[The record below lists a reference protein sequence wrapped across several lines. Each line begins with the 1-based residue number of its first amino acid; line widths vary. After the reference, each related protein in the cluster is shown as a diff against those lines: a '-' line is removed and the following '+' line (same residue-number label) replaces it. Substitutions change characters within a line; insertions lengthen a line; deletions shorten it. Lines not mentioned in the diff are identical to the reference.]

1 MRRIA
6 FAIVLVAA
14 LVAPS
19 TAAAV
24 AIPAINPWRLVSE
37 KGGKNLDQS
46 SAVRA
51 ADGTLHVVYTDD
63 ESVSTS
69 GIRYRTLS
77 PGGTW
82 SAAETV
88 VAGWS
93 GTTDPD
99 IELIA
104 GIPHVFFGGI
114 RSTDTSDPASSGQ
127 AWYASRAGGTWSLSS
142 TPLTALTTAYASS
155 EFSTALAADGT
166 LWGSWTGTFGLRVH
180 TGLATGTEEPSLSG
194 GCCDYASNLG
204 RDAVTG
210 DIYATYYSNADE
222 GHGYFIQRVAPTR
235 GDRVLLPGGRYGND
249 SLSRT
254 KRMAAAAR
262 TTGGVYAAYCD
273 RYPSCTGLRVGAVSG
288 PNLRLRLP
296 GSANAETLWT
306 AAAPNGRLWVS
317 WADSSGVWAA
327 RSNKA
332 LTQWGPLQL
341 LKGPR
346 SFDTAWQTSGNADR
360 GTYDLFANFNVG
372 DDFRTWHT
380 RVRPKLQI
388 NPPILIAR
396 NNVAR
401 IVKLRLT
408 DAGDPVGGTI
418 RFRGTSKVVD
428 ATGFAQFVVPAGAMR
443 GAIAA
448 TGSATGYVPAK
459 STVRITR

>member
-14 LVAPS
+14 LVAP
-19 TAAAV
+19 AAASAV
-24 AIPAINPWRLVSE
+24 AVPAVNPWRLVSE
-37 KGGKNLDQS
+37 KTGKNLDES

-77 PGGTW
+77 PAGGW
-82 SAAETV
+82 SAPETV

-93 GTTDPD
+93 GTTNPD
-99 IELIA
+99 IELI
-104 GIPHVFFGGI
+104 GGVPHVFFGGI
-114 RSTDTSDPASSGQ
+114 RSTDVADPASSGQ
-127 AWYASRAGGTWSLSS
+127 AWYASRTGGTWSLSS
-142 TPLTALTTAYASS
+142 APLTALTTAYASS
-155 EFSTALAADGT
+155 EFSTALATDGT
-166 LWGSWTGTFGLRVH
+166 LWGSWTGTFGLRLH

-204 RDAVTG
+204 RDAATG

-222 GHGYFIQRVAPTR
+222 GHGYFTQRVAPTR
-235 GDRVLLPGGRYGND
+235 GDRVLLQGGRYLDD

-254 KRMAAAAR
+254 KRLAAASR

-288 PNLRLRLP
+288 PSLRLRLP
-296 GSANAETLWT
+296 DSANAETVWT

-317 WADSSGVWAA
+317 WADSKGVWVA

-332 LTQWGPLQL
+332 LTQWGALQNV
-341 LKGPR
+341 KGPR
-346 SFDTAWQTSGNADR
+346 SFDTAWQTSGNAER

-372 DDFRTWHT
+372 DDFRIWHT
-380 RVRPKLQI
+380 RVRPKLSI
-388 NPPILIAR
+388 NPPILLAR
-396 NNVAR
+396 NNIAR
-401 IVKLRLT
+401 VVKLRLT
-408 DAGDPVGGTI
+408 DAGDVVGGKIT
-418 RFRGTSKVVD
+418 FRGTTKFVNAS
-428 ATGFAQFVVPAGAMR
+428 GFAEFVVPAGAMR
-443 GAIAA
+443 GALPA
-448 TGSATGYVPAK
+448 TGTATGYVPAK
-459 STVRITR
+459 SVVRITR